1 VLHFSSRIVQRWT
14 ADKNIGATS
23 FVLLCWVSGTVDANW
38 PLLKIDEYLV
48 NPE

>member
-1 VLHFSSRIVQRWT
+1 MDSWQKYWCDFLCAFVQ
-14 ADKNIGATS
+14 
-23 FVLLCWVSGTVDANW
+23 VSGTVDANW